1 MPTLT
6 GILCDLSASMY
17 ANAGGQIKKE
27 GGNWARS
34 IINVIDDL
42 IKNDVSPNNRAFT
55 IGIGANCRD
64 GSFDVLATIEQF
76 QDSEN
81 TTQDLTHHAVVEQIL
96 DILEIGGAR
105 FIRKWA
111 KADIVVRSTSF
122 EFASVC
128 LKMLKSNRTFLC
140 TFVNECLPSSC
151 RNWDGL
157 VFNEYTQ
164 NLYSS
169 GVSTIIPAKER
180 DIKDVVVKAKNILLK
195 KVGSVF
201 TIQNASKIVHG
212 CVGETKLTD
221 DRLKDLMKIVELF
234 IYGGTPL
241 CTSLREASEIFNK
254 SEYKKYTKI
263 LFILSDGEAKDDD
276 NINEISTSFLD
287 ADVTIVSCFI
297 NQTTNIES
305 RKLYSNLDL
314 RWSVGASFLFNLS
327 SQIPTERLPR
337 TVFVKRGWEIDI
349 SNNQTKLF
357 LQVNDP
363 ENIHDACDLAR
374 NVVCCQDA
382 LSDILVSVSL
392 DIYINQNNSELK
404 AQMQDEDSCYANAS
418 ATVVH
423 LSMKRILGRDGGY
436 PSFHELR
443 KDIIKKH
450 GKQKTNTL
458 RVLQKICPT
467 YRIQCYRVGIDKALT
482 AISEKRPLV
491 ATFGLT
497 DLEWNQ
503 FHEFYNK
510 NPTGI
515 LNKTV
520 VDILKRAP
528 RAKLL
533 GHAVV
538 LTSYNSECL
547 FLMNSWGDEWADMG
561 FFRVQ
566 NAEVL
571 DMKFIDVFWRSND
584 LTSNEK
590 AYFKQHGGEVADNL
604 IKQLVGLQKA
614 EYECPLCNCTS
625 LVMDYKGTLNE
636 AICPNCTETFKCNE
650 SGNILAMNIYL
661 TARASKIWKKI

>member
-17 ANAGGQIKKE
+17 ANAGGQIEKE
-27 GGNWARS
+27 GG
-34 IINVIDDL
+34 
-42 IKNDVSPNNRAFT
+42 
-55 IGIGANCRD
+55 IGRGANCRD

-128 LKMLKSNRTFLC
+128 LKKLKSNRTFLC

-151 RNWDGL
+151 RNWDGW

-164 NLYSS
+164 DWYSS
-169 GVSTIIPAKER
+169 GASSIIPAKER

-212 CVGETKLTD
+212 CVGQTKLTD

-254 SEYKKYTKI
+254 S
-263 LFILSDGEAKDDD
+263 D
-276 NINEISTSFLD
+276 FLD

-337 TVFVKRGWEIDI
+337 TVFVKRGWEVDI

-443 KDIIKKH
+443 KDIIKNMENK
-450 GKQKTNTL
+450 KTNTL
-458 RVLQKICPT
+458 RVLKNMPH
-467 YRIQCYRVGIDKALT
+467 
-482 AISEKRPLV
+482 ISPPMLQS
-491 ATFGLT
+491 
-497 DLEWNQ
+497 WN
-503 FHEFYNK
+503 
-510 NPTGI
+510 
-515 LNKTV
+515 
-520 VDILKRAP
+520 
-528 RAKLL
+528 
-533 GHAVV
+533 
-538 LTSYNSECL
+538 
-547 FLMNSWGDEWADMG
+547 
-561 FFRVQ
+561 
-566 NAEVL
+566 
-571 DMKFIDVFWRSND
+571 
-584 LTSNEK
+584 
-590 AYFKQHGGEVADNL
+590 
-604 IKQLVGLQKA
+604 
-614 EYECPLCNCTS
+614 
-625 LVMDYKGTLNE
+625 
-636 AICPNCTETFKCNE
+636 
-650 SGNILAMNIYL
+650 
-661 TARASKIWKKI
+661 